1 MHILF
6 RTHTI
11 IVGDQYNPVINLY
24 KLYLSDNELSSVIK
38 LIYYIYNVHNITSD
52 IVSCAPIYVLCS
64 LIEH

>member
-24 KLYLSDNELSSVIK
+24 KLYLSGNELSSVIK
-38 LIYYIYNVHNITSD
+38 LIYYNIQCT
-52 IVSCAPIYVLCS
+52 
-64 LIEH
+64 